1 MKNFLEVVD
10 LRPIR
15 FESVDSKPYP
25 VREVTL
31 KERGRWQFNTF
42 HGSVSG
48 TDALL
53 NLHKGD
59 LVAAELSFYV
69 THAKGKKE
77 QRVLFNNVVKLKE
90 INCHEQD

>member
-1 MKNFLEVVD
+1 MKLFLEVVD
-10 LRPIR
+10 LGPIC

-25 VREVTL
+25 VRELTL
-31 KERGRWQFNTF
+31 KERGRWKFNTF

-48 TDALL
+48 NDALL

-59 LVAAELSFYV
+59 LVAAEQSFYV
-69 THAKGKKE
+69 TQAKGKKE

-90 INCHEQD
+90 IN

>member
-1 MKNFLEVVD
+1 MRLFLEVLD
-10 LRPIR
+10 LRPIC

-31 KERGRWQFNTF
+31 KESGRWKFNTF
-42 HGSVSG
+42 QGSVSG

-69 THAKGKKE
+69 TQAKGKKKE

-90 INCHEQD
+90 IN